1 VSPIIGDL
9 ETIAAQSY
17 ALTVVGFFMA
27 VVIEPAVFVSSSK
40 KFLKETEAYKSVG
53 ISSGRTL
60 RLLLNYHFAF
70 PAKLVAGTTGI
81 VTVIGFA
88 LNIVSIPAMGLGG
101 AFIALLFLEFAVLVR
116 RAFSRR
122 EVSRFAEKLG

>member
-1 VSPIIGDL
+1 MGGRL
-9 ETIAAQSY
+9 

-27 VVIEPAVFVSSSK
+27 IVIEPAVFLSSSK
-40 KFLKETEAYKSVG
+40 KFLKEIEAYKSVG

-70 PAKLVAGTTGI
+70 PAKIVAGTTGI
-81 VTVIGFA
+81 VTVIRFA
-88 LNIVSIPAMGLGG
+88 LSVTSIPAISLGG
-101 AFIALLFLEFAVLVR
+101 AFIALLFLEFAILVR

-122 EVSRFAEKLG
+122 EVSRLAEKLG